1 MSIISKLFKKKAVD
15 SLFNELSNALNQ
27 NPKGENKPEQPQPS
41 GGMTIGSTVPHYEA
55 PVLEETIPGNSW
67 GPTMPKE
74 PNQFNYNGSWFDYFN
89 EIFRAEFADFRIV
102 SDRKEKTATFLFYRG
117 EQLALAVEILHQA
130 SAAQKLRRDCRA
142 NGTPYLRYY
151 HDHEG
156 WWNTRAY
163 VVERTR
169 AALGN

>member
-1 MSIISKLFKKKAVD
+1 MSILSKLFAKKAVD
-15 SLFNELSNALNQ
+15 TAFNKITSALKPND
-27 NPKGENKPEQPQPS
+27 NKPQQPTQTS
-41 GGMTIGSTVPHYEA
+41 GGMMMGSTVPHYEA
-55 PVLEETIPGNSW
+55 PESGETIPGNSW

-89 EIFRAEFADFRIV
+89 EIFRGEFTDFRIV

-142 NGTPYLRYY
+142 NGVPYLRYY

-156 WWNTRAY
+156 WWNTRSY

-169 AALGN
+169 AALGL